1 MEESSVGRLPG
12 GDGESYILKF
22 KANGRFTIVLEFP
35 CLKDL
40 EEHRVR
46 IEEAGLKCDRLEKF
60 NVKFDQ
66 ADMCLDLRNAHTAV
80 DFDLEDFL

>member
-1 MEESSVGRLPG
+1 MEEVSKDRLPG
-12 GDGESYILKF
+12 GSIESYILKF
-22 KANGRFTIVLEFP
+22 KANERFTIVLEFP

-40 EEHRVR
+40 EEHQTR
-46 IEEAGLKCDRLEKF
+46 INEAGLECERLEKF